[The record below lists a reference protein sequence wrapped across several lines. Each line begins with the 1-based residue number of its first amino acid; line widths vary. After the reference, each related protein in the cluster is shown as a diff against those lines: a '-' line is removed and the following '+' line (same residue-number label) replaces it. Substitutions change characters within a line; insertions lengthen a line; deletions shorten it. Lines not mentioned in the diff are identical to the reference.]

1 MGEDE
6 SPASPINICGIIL
19 AQTKGEVRKISD
31 KHTRTVNVYPEI
43 SGTDMRRIFKT
54 RELYAKVFNEY
65 AQWFCD
71 NKSLNVNQ
79 AHHCLYHKQRI
90 VHPEL
95 PSGLLQS
102 ARDKAKVAVKSYNSR
117 NPKSRFSK
125 VPQYRSQS
133 MSYKK
138 TTSSLNTQGEFKF
151 SLGYGKR
158 VKVGVNIPKYFTD
171 RYGNFEYQ
179 SSNIGID
186 KNGRF
191 FIGLSFVKDKN
202 PTEKQGK
209 IVGID
214 RGIYN
219 LVTTSEGMNISS
231 SKVRGVKRK
240 REHQIK
246 TLKEKIDSSHSR
258 SAKRRLITIYG
269 KESRF
274 IRDVNHCLS
283 KSLVEDSSVKTYVLE
298 DLTNIKFN
306 KKKFPKKFR
315 KLLHNWSPSQLAQF
329 LEYKCELNGINIE
342 YVDPRYTSQTCNKC
356 GKVDKSQRKGHQYVC
371 SCGNVDHADINAAK
385 NIRDKVTTLPS

>member
-1 MGEDE
+1 M
-6 SPASPINICGIIL
+6 IL
-19 AQTKGEVRKISD
+19 QTKEEVRKISD

-43 SGTDMRRIFKT
+43 SDTDMKRIFKT
-54 RELYAKVFNEY
+54 RELYAKVFDEY
-65 AQWFCD
+65 AKFYCD
-71 NKSLNVNQ
+71 NKTLSVNQ
-79 AHHCLYHKQRI
+79 AHHWLYHQQRRKY
-90 VHPEL
+90 PEL

-133 MSYKK
+133 MAYKK

-158 VKVGVNIPKYFTD
+158 VKVNVNIPKYFTD

-186 KNGRF
+186 KNGKF
-191 FIGLSFVKDKN
+191 FIGLTFVKDKN
-202 PTEKQGK
+202 PTKKQGK

-246 TLKEKIDSSHSR
+246 TLKEKVDSSHSR
-258 SAKRRLITIYG
+258 SAKRRLNAIYG

-274 IRDVNHCLS
+274 IRDVNHCVS
-283 KSLVEDSSVKTYVLE
+283 KSLAEDDSVETYVLE

-306 KKKFPKKFR
+306 RKKFPKKFR
-315 KLLHNWSPSQLAQF
+315 KLLHNWSPSQLSQF
-329 LEYKCELNGINIE
+329 LEYKCEFNGIGVE
-342 YVDPRYTSQTCNKC
+342 YVDPRYTSQTCNTC

-371 SCGNVDHADINAAK
+371 SCGNIDHADINAAK
-385 NIRDKVTTLPS
+385 NIRDKYITTLPS

>member
-1 MGEDE
+1 M
-6 SPASPINICGIIL
+6 IL
-19 AQTKGEVRKISD
+19 YTKEEVRKISD
-31 KHTRTVNVYPEI
+31 KNTRTVNVYPEI
-43 SGTDMRRIFKT
+43 SDTDIKRIFKT
-54 RELYAKVFNEY
+54 RELYAKVFDEY

-71 NKSLNVNQ
+71 NKTLSVNQ
-79 AHHCLYHKQRI
+79 AHHCLYHKQRTK
-90 VHPEL
+90 HPEL

-117 NPKSRFSK
+117 NPKNNKFGK
-125 VPQYRSQS
+125 VPQCRSQS
-133 MSYKK
+133 MAYNKR
-138 TTSSLNTQGEFKF
+138 TSSLNTKGEFKF

-158 VKVGVNIPKYFTD
+158 VKVSVNIPKYFTD

-186 KNGRF
+186 KNGKF
-191 FIGLSFVKDKN
+191 FIGLVFVKDKN
-202 PTEKQGK
+202 PTKKQGK
-209 IVGID
+209 TVGID

-240 REHQIK
+240 RDHQIR
-246 TLKEKIDSSHSR
+246 TLKEKVDSHSR
-258 SAKRRLITIYG
+258 SAKRRLNKIYG

-274 IRDVNHCLS
+274 IRNVNHCIS
-283 KSLVEDSSVKTYVLE
+283 KSLAEDDSVKTYVLE

-329 LEYKCELNGINIE
+329 LEYKCELNGISIE

-356 GKVDKSQRKGHQYVC
+356 GKVDKSQRKGHQYLC